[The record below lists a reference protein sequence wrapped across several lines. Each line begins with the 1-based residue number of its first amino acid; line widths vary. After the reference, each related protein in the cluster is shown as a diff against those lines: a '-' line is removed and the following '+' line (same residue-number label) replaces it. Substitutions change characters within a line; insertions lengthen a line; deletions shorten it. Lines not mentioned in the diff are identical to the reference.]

1 MIQQLHFKLSTLLI
15 ILAASFSVNAQV
27 GIGISS
33 PDPSAILHINSTSKG
48 MLTPRMTAAQ
58 RLGIEAPAKGM
69 IVFQTDGHSGFY
81 FNTGTPQ
88 VPDWAMLVTD
98 KELGQLSAS
107 SITSGIISAERLGA
121 GSANDSSFL
130 RGDGIWAVPLRTPSG
145 AAGGSLSGS
154 YPNPII
160 AANAITTDKIA
171 DNTITGADIANA
183 TIGIGKLNV
192 TGTAS
197 SSNFLRGDGSWS
209 APSVSGSAGGDLSG
223 TYPNPTIASS
233 AVTSAKIADGTI
245 VNADISAS
253 AAIAYSKLSLGSS
266 ITSADIVDGTIANAD
281 ISGSAAI
288 AYSKLNLGSSITSSD
303 IVDGTIANA
312 DISSS
317 AAIAYSKL
325 NLGSSITSSDIVDG
339 TIAAGDI
346 ANGAI
351 TSAKILDATI
361 TGADIANTTI
371 GVGKISATGT
381 ASSST
386 FLRGDGA
393 WAAPTVSS
401 VQLRYIICVEGYF
414 PSGSIT
420 ESFLGEVKLFA
431 GGVNNI
437 PQNYLECK
445 GQSLSTSNYQALFS
459 IIGYTY
465 GGSGNNFNLP
475 NLTSVT
481 AVGR

>member
-1 MIQQLHFKLSTLLI
+1 MIQHLHTKLLTLLI
-15 ILAASFSVNAQV
+15 ILAASFCANAQV
-27 GIGISS
+27 GIGTSS

-69 IVFQTDGHSGFY
+69 IVFQTDGNAGFY

-88 VPDWAMLVTD
+88 APDWAMLVTD

-107 SITSGIISAERLGA
+107 SITSGILSAERLGTGA
-121 GSANDSSFL
+121 ANDSSFL
-130 RGDGIWAVPLRTPSG
+130 RGDGIWAVPPRTPSG
-145 AAGGSLSGS
+145 SAGGSLSGS
-154 YPNPII
+154 YPNPSI
-160 AANAITTDKIA
+160 AVNAITTDNIA

-197 SSNFLRGDGSWS
+197 SANFLRGDGTWS

-223 TYPNPTIASS
+223 TYPNPTIASG

-245 VNADISAS
+245 VNADISTS

-266 ITSADIVDGTIANAD
+266 ITS
-281 ISGSAAI
+281 
-288 AYSKLNLGSSITSSD
+288 SD
-303 IVDGTIANA
+303 IVDGTI
-312 DISSS
+312 
-317 AAIAYSKL
+317 
-325 NLGSSITSSDIVDG
+325 V
-339 TIAAGDI
+339 AGDI

-351 TSAKILDATI
+351 TSAKILDGTI

-381 ASSST
+381 AGSTT

-401 VQLRYIICVEGYF
+401 VQLRYIICVEGLF
-414 PSGSIT
+414 PSGSAY
-420 ESFLGEVKLFA
+420 ESFLGEIKLFA
-431 GGVNNI
+431 GAVNTI
-437 PQNYLECK
+437 PENYLECK
-445 GQSLSTSNYQALFS
+445 GQSLSTNSYPALYA

-465 GGSGNNFNLP
+465 GGSGSNFNLP
-475 NLTSVT
+475 NLTGVT